1 MDKVSV
7 LRGGRLRGIGLMRG
21 GEVRKEGLR
30 LMISTLADDLAD
42 GPRTLNAY
50 SAKSPTE
57 RIYSPRTWPHSSFD
71 AKSRDSI
78 TQYTSKPIKI
88 SFSFS

>member
-30 LMISTLADDLAD
+30 LIISTLADDRAD
-42 GPRTLNAY
+42 GTAY
-50 SAKSPTE
+50 PKCLLC
-57 RIYSPRTWPHSSFD
+57 
-71 AKSRDSI
+71 
-78 TQYTSKPIKI
+78 KI
-88 SFSFS
+88 SDTANLQSAYMTSLVVRCRKS